1 VVEASRDRL
10 VIAAGEGSV
19 ALDLV
24 VPEGRKPM
32 SGAAFARGRRPE
44 PGERLG

>member
-1 VVEASRDRL
+1 VG
-10 VIAAGEGSV
+10 AGRGSV

-44 PGERLG
+44 PDERFG